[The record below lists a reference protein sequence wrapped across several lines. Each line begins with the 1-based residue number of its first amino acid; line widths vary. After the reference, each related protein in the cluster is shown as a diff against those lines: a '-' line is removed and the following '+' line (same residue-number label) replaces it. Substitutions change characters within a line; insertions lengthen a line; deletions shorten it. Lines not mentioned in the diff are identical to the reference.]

1 MSAYFYGVGIVEVD
15 DVFLYFSRSIIF
27 VTEDDKWRMNYTFA
41 KEDELFSFVHDCSI
55 YLLFADFATQVV
67 LEILEAIWKFSF
79 GSRTDPIFHA
89 KIVTVLDRAWTDA

>member
-67 LEILEAIWKFSF
+67 LEILEAI
-79 GSRTDPIFHA
+79 
-89 KIVTVLDRAWTDA
+89 